1 MKTGKWLGILL
12 VSALMLG
19 GCAEKE
25 VVQETIVELQDSAL
39 TAPQKTEVIRGDI
52 EAVTYFDAQVGPK
65 LVQLKFAKEG
75 TFGEFFVQLG
85 DEVKEGDILASPA
98 LEGMDRAIE
107 NKQKE
112 IDNLTRQY
120 NYEAA
125 SLEADV
131 AIVLK
136 QMESVNSVL
145 AGLEADSGEYK
156 QVRQQLGYL
165 DEQRQ
170 RLELQLRQL
179 RDTYHYELPYYQG
192 QLEELQQERDG
203 NHIVA
208 PFDGVIV
215 ALENAQHGMGIDGNK
230 YYVAVADTSK
240 IYARCPM
247 VSITVL
253 NFLEKI
259 EFWKDGKIYEAVSIP
274 MDHEY
279 YMATEN
285 NGEDAYS
292 EFEISAPEGEVTHG
306 DYGKIKLIEE
316 SREDVLLVPET
327 VLQSSGGKYYV
338 YKDVN
343 GKHELVNVTVGIT
356 DGIYVEITEG
366 LEEGDVVYVQE

>member
-19 GCAEKE
+19 GCAEE
-25 VVQETIVELQDSAL
+25 EIQETIVELQDSAL
-39 TAPQKTEVIRGDI
+39 TAPQKTEVVRGDI
-52 EAVTYFDAQVGPK
+52 EEVTYYDAQVGPK
-65 LVQLKFAKEG
+65 LEQLKFAEEG

-85 DEVKEGDILASPA
+85 DTVKEGDILASPA
-98 LEGMDRAIE
+98 LESVDQAIE

-145 AGLEADSGEYK
+145 ATLEADSPEYK
-156 QVRQQLGYL
+156 QVRQQLGNY

-179 RDTYHYELPYYQG
+179 RDTYAFELPYYQN
-192 QLEELQQERDG
+192 QLAELQQERDG

-215 ALENAQHGMGIDGNK
+215 ALENAQYGMGIDTNQ
-230 YYVAVADTSK
+230 YYVAVADTSV

-247 VSITVL
+247 VSITIL
-253 NFLEKI
+253 NYLEKI
-259 EFWKDGKIYEAVSIP
+259 EFWKDGKVYEATSIP
-274 MDHEY
+274 MNHEY
-279 YMATEN
+279 YMATQN
-285 NGEDAYS
+285 SGEDAYS
-292 EFEISAPEGEVTHG
+292 EFEISAPEGEVSYG
-306 DYGKIKLIEE
+306 DYGKIKLISE
-316 SREDVLLVPET
+316 SKKDVLLVPET

-338 YKDVN
+338 YKDVD
-343 GKHELVNVTVGIT
+343 GKHELVNVTIGSR
-356 DGIYVEITEG
+356 DGINVEIVEG